1 MTTVGV
7 DVGGTKC
14 LGVAVA
20 GGEVVAEEQVPTPT
34 AGGEALL
41 DTVAGLAAEL
51 AARAGA
57 PLSSV
62 GVGVPGIV
70 SRGGTLLFAPNLRA
84 AGGLAV
90 SAGLGDRLS
99 VPVEADNDAT
109 CAAWGEHQ
117 MGAARG
123 LTDVILVTLGTGI
136 GGGIVAGGRLHR
148 GAHGFAGEI
157 GHIVVDPAG
166 PPCGCG
172 RRGCWERF
180 ASGSGLGILGRDAA
194 LAGRADRVAD
204 LAGGDPEAVRGEH
217 VTAALAE
224 GDAGAIA
231 VVAEF
236 ARWVALGLAN
246 LANLFDPE
254 TFVIGGGLVAAGDAL
269 LDPVRAALA
278 AELAGQARPPVD
290 VVPAALGPRAGAIG
304 AACLRSA

>member
-194 LAGRADRVAD
+194 LAGRADRLAD